1 MFVGRMYFEES
12 KNNLIA
18 ELRLEGIKDEKVL
31 GAFSEIPRHLFV
43 PKEMFNESYHNVALP
58 IGYGQTISQPY
69 TIAVMLEALELK
81 PGDKVL
87 EVGTGSG
94 YNAALIGHIIG
105 RKGKLFT
112 TEIVP
117 ELAEESKKKLSNLNI
132 KNVKVVVCD
141 GSLGYDKEKPYDKII
156 VTAACR
162 EIPPRLLEQLRNNG
176 VLVAPVGHTYEQEML
191 KVKKVGK
198 KLDVKNLGF
207 FVFVPLKG
215 AFEP

>member
-1 MFVGRMYFEES
+1 MNLEEARD
-12 KNNLIA
+12 NLIA

-31 GAFSEIPRHLFV
+31 ESFSKVPRHLFI
-43 PKEMFNESYHNVALP
+43 PQEMLKESYHNVALP

-69 TIAVMLEALELK
+69 TIAVMLEALGLK
-81 PGDKVL
+81 EGDKVL

-94 YNAALIGHIIG
+94 YNAALIDHIIG
-105 RKGKLFT
+105 KKGKLFT

-117 ELAEESKKKLSNLNI
+117 ELAESSKRKLSSLGM
-132 KNVKVVVCD
+132 KNVKVIVCD
-141 GSLGYDKEKPYDKII
+141 GSLGYDKEKPYDKVI

-162 EIPPRLLEQLRNNG
+162 EIPPLLLKQLKNNG
-176 VLVAPVGHTYEQEML
+176 ILVAPVGRIYEQEML
-191 KVKKVGK
+191 KVRKVGK

>member
-1 MFVGRMYFEES
+1 MDFEEA
-12 KNNLIA
+12 KEKLIT

-31 GAFSEIPRHLFV
+31 DSFSRTPRHFFV
-43 PKEMFNESYHNVALP
+43 PEEMVSESYLNIALP
-58 IGYGQTISQPY
+58 IGYGQTVSQPY

-81 PGDKVL
+81 EGDKVL

-94 YNAALIGHIIG
+94 YNAALISHIIG
-105 RKGKLFT
+105 KKGRLFT

-117 ELAEESKKKLSNLNI
+117 ELAEESKKKLFELGL
-132 KNVKVVVCD
+132 KNVKVIVTD
-141 GSLGYDKEKPYDKII
+141 GSLGYEKEKPYNKII

-162 EIPPRLLEQLRNNG
+162 ETPPPLVKQLRNNG
-176 VLVAPVGHTYEQEML
+176 ILVAPVGHRYEQEML

>member
-1 MFVGRMYFEES
+1 MNFEEA
-12 KNNLIA
+12 KNKLIA

-31 GAFSEIPRHLFV
+31 DAFSKIPRHLFV
-43 PKEMFNESYHNVALP
+43 PKEMLNESYLNIALP
-58 IGYGQTISQPY
+58 IGHGQTISQPY

-81 PGDKVL
+81 PNDKVL

-94 YNAALIGHIIG
+94 YNAALISHIIG
-105 RKGKLFT
+105 KKGKLFT

-117 ELAEESKKKLSNLNI
+117 ELTETSKKKLLSLGL

-141 GSLGYDKEKPYDKII
+141 GSLGYDKEKPYDKVI

-162 EIPPRLLEQLRNNG
+162 EIPPPLLKQLKNNG
-176 VLVAPVGHTYEQEML
+176 VLVAPVGHAYEQEML

>member
-1 MFVGRMYFEES
+1 MNFEES
-12 KNNLIA
+12 KERLIS

-31 GAFSEIPRHLFV
+31 EAFSKIPRHLFV
-43 PKEMFNESYHNVALP
+43 PDEMINESYLNIALP

-81 PGDKVL
+81 EGDKVL

-94 YNAALIGHIIG
+94 YNAALIGYIIG
-105 RKGKLFT
+105 KKGKLFT

-117 ELAEESKKKLSNLNI
+117 ELAEESKKKLLSLGL
-132 KNVKVVVCD
+132 KNVKVVVSD
-141 GSLGYDKEKPYDKII
+141 GSLGYDKEKPYDSVI

-162 EIPPRLLEQLRNNG
+162 DVPPQLLKQLKNG
-176 VLVAPVGHTYEQEML
+176 RILVAPVGQLYEQEML
-191 KVKKVGK
+191 KVRKVGK
-198 KLDVKNLGF
+198 KLDVKKLGF

>member
-1 MFVGRMYFEES
+1 MDFEES
-12 KNNLIA
+12 KNKLIA

-31 GAFSEIPRHLFV
+31 EAFAKIPRHLFV
-43 PKEMFNESYHNVALP
+43 PKEMLSESYLNIALP

-81 PGDKVL
+81 SGDKVL

-94 YNAALIGHIIG
+94 YNAALISHIIG

-117 ELAEESKKKLSNLNI
+117 ELAEDSKEKLSSLGM
-132 KNVKVVVCD
+132 KNVKVIVCD
-141 GSLGYDKEKPYDKII
+141 GSLGYDKEKHYSKII

-162 EIPPRLLEQLRNNG
+162 EIPPRLLEQLKNNG
-176 VLVAPVGHTYEQEML
+176 VLVAPVGHLYEQEML

>member
-1 MFVGRMYFEES
+1 MAVDFEKARER
-12 KNNLIA
+12 LIA
-18 ELRLEGIKDEKVL
+18 DLMLEGIKDEKVL
-31 GAFSEIPRHLFV
+31 EAFSKVPRHLFV
-43 PKEMFNESYHNVALP
+43 PKEMLNESYLNIALP

-81 PGDKVL
+81 EGDKVL

-94 YNAALIGHIIG
+94 YNAALISCIIG
-105 RKGKLFT
+105 RKGRLFT

-117 ELAEESKKKLSNLNI
+117 ELAEQSRKKLAEFGLR
-132 KNVKVVVCD
+132 NVKVVVTD
-141 GSLGYDKEKPYDKII
+141 GSLGYEKEKLYDAII

-162 EIPPRLLEQLRNNG
+162 EVPPPLLEQLKNNG
-176 VLVAPVGHTYEQEML
+176 MLVAPVGHLYEQEML
-191 KVKKVGK
+191 KIRKSKG
-198 KLDVKNLGF
+198 KLDIKNLGF

>member
-1 MFVGRMYFEES
+1 MDFEES
-12 KNNLIA
+12 KNKLIA

-31 GAFSEIPRHLFV
+31 GAFSKIPRQLFV
-43 PKEMFNESYHNVALP
+43 PKEMINESYLNVALP

-69 TIAVMLEALELK
+69 TIAIMLESLELK

-94 YNAALIGHIIG
+94 YNAALISHVIG
-105 RKGKLFT
+105 KKGKLFT

-117 ELAEESKKKLSNLNI
+117 ELAEESKKRLSSLGL

-141 GSLGYDKEKPYDKII
+141 GSLGYDKEKLYSKII

-162 EIPPRLLEQLRNNG
+162 EIPPPLLKQLRNNG
-176 VLVAPVGHTYEQEML
+176 VLVSPVGSAYNQEML
-191 KVKKVGK
+191 KVKKAGK
-198 KLDVKNLGF
+198 KLDVKKLGF